1 MATPIDKYSYR
12 ADRPEDVDAEEL
24 ALGYDPMDA
33 EEYAVEQGID
43 PNATVL
49 ATLTPA
55 EKERLM
61 KMCKHHEFNKR
72 EAAVLKM
79 LMGEIW
85 NLDDIGAFLGAASP
99 KTKGKPMSRVA
110 AKKELD
116 RIVNVVGKR
125 AKLQLGREV
134 DLNQIPELKR
144 QMKATATQKKLM
156 KRDEERRRKELMK
169 EFWAELKE
177 VNKVRKGLGLPADYS
192 LVPKAYSGQRE
203 F

>member
-1 MATPIDKYSYR
+1 MATPIDKYNYR
-12 ADRPEDVDAEEL
+12 ADAPEDVDMDDL
-24 ALGYDPMDA
+24 NMGYDPMDA
-33 EEYAVEQGID
+33 EEYAIQQGID
-43 PNATVL
+43 PESTIL

-55 EKERLM
+55 EKERIA

-72 EAAVLKM
+72 EAAILKVLM
-79 LMGEIW
+79 NEIW

-99 KTKGKPMSRVA
+99 KTKGQPMSRVA

-144 QMKATATQKKLM
+144 QMRATATQKKQM
-156 KRDEERRRKELMK
+156 QREQDRRRRELMK
-169 EFWAELKE
+169 EFWNELKE
-177 VNKVRKGLGLPADYS
+177 VNRLRKTMGLPPDYS
-192 LVPKAYSGQRE
+192 LVPKAYTGQRE
-203 F
+203 Y